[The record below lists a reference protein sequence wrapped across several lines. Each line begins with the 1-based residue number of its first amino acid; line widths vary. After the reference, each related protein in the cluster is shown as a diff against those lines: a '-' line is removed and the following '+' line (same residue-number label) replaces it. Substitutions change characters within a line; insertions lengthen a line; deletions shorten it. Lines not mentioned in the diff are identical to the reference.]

1 MEKQALKILEK
12 FTCKYRRA
20 HPSKIKKMKSIIK
33 ECAENNVPISII
45 GYWGIGDKAK
55 PDKNEYAALVFLD
68 EVKNNVRKIYGPGI
82 KITFI
87 ISDLHAKNNLIPDE
101 KIKSYTEEIEK
112 ILTNSGFSTIRLSEL
127 YKKYNLSLKKINCC
141 GKIWWLFFPLKN
153 ILVKQAARVSLREDK
168 NFCARQYAL
177 MRIKESKIIEKEYKN
192 YIFMTYSSPLFKSLH
207 PRLPTLYLYSIKK
220 GCSEAPWF
228 KK

>member
-1 MEKQALKILEK
+1 MEKQTLKILAQ
-12 FTCKYRRA
+12 FNTWKYKRA
-20 HPSKIKKMKSIIK
+20 HPSKIQEMGKIIEDCAMKNI
-33 ECAENNVPISII
+33 PIPLV
-45 GYWGIGDKAK
+45 GYWSIGNKSL
-55 PDKNEYAALVFLD
+55 PDKNEYAALSYLD
-68 EVKNNVRKIYGPGI
+68 ELRNNVRKIYGPGI

-112 ILTNSGFSTIRLSEL
+112 ILANSGFSTIRLSEL
-127 YKKYNLSLKKINCC
+127 YKKYNLSIKKINCC

-168 NFCARQYAL
+168 NLCARQYAL
-177 MRIKESKIIEKEYKN
+177 MRIAESKILEKEYKD
-192 YIFMTYSSPLFKSLH
+192 YIFITYSSPLFKSLH

-228 KK
+228 K